1 MVASFVLLPSIPEGG
16 VTDRLPAGGVTDRL
30 AAAVTE
36 RLATAEKGMAKL
48 PVEEPLVLEFAV
60 LLVKTFN
67 VAFSGSMPSALSF
80 S

>member
-1 MVASFVLLPSIPEGG
+1 MVTSFVLLPSIPEGG

-48 PVEEPLVLEFAV
+48 
-60 LLVKTFN
+60 
-67 VAFSGSMPSALSF
+67 GY
-80 S
+80 